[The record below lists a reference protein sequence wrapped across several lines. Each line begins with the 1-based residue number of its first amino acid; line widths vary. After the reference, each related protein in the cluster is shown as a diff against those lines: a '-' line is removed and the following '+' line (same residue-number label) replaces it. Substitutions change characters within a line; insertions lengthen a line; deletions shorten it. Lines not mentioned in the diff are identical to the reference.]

1 MKSID
6 FLPDIYRQRE
16 TLRRARWWWAGVA
29 MLFAGAIVAS
39 AMAQGWLRHSLHE
52 QLDALTPEFAAAQVQ
67 AQELSGL
74 QAQIQRASHEAG
86 LYTFLGSRWPRTQ
99 LLAAVVSPLPE
110 AVHLSQ
116 IRILDEEQAR
126 AATQAGPRP
135 VANPD
140 KAAAS
145 ATPAESDLA
154 RLQEEA
160 ERRQT
165 VIELD
170 GQTADIPRLHQYV
183 ADVHNSPLI
192 AGVQIKS
199 LEATPAGEPGQT
211 RFTLRLL
218 VRPCYGA
225 KGSEG
230 PAVKAA
236 TAATGNPASQIP
248 QGGAGG

>member
-29 MLFAGAIVAS
+29 VLFAGAVVAS

-52 QLDALTPEFAAAQVQ
+52 QLDALAPEFAAAQAQ

-74 QAQIQRASHEAG
+74 QAQIQRAGHEAS
-86 LYTFLGSRWPRTQ
+86 LYTFLDSPWPRTQ
-99 LLAAVVSPLPE
+99 LLAALVAPLPE
-110 AVHLSQ
+110 VIQFTQ

-126 AATQAGPRP
+126 AATPAGPRP
-135 VANPD
+135 PTNSD
-140 KAAAS
+140 KPAAT

-154 RLQEEA
+154 VLREEV

-165 VIELD
+165 AIELD
-170 GQTADIPRLHQYV
+170 GLAADVPRLHQYV
-183 ADVHNSPLI
+183 AEIHNSPLI
-192 AGVQIKS
+192 AAVQIKS
-199 LEATPAGEPGQT
+199 LAATPAGEPGQT

-218 VRPCYGA
+218 VRPGYGA
-225 KGSEG
+225 KGSDS
-230 PAVKAA
+230 PAT
-236 TAATGNPASQIP
+236 TAATTNPAGRTSP
-248 QGGAGG
+248 GGIGG

>member
-6 FLPDIYRQRE
+6 FLPEIYRKRE

-29 MLFAGAIVAS
+29 VLFAGAVVAS

-52 QLDALTPEFAAAQVQ
+52 QLDALAPEFAAAQVQ

-74 QAQIQRASHEAG
+74 QAQIQRAGHEAS
-86 LYTFLGSRWPRTQ
+86 LYTFLTSPWPRTQ
-99 LLAAVVSPLPE
+99 LLAAVVAPLPE
-110 AVHLSQ
+110 AIQFTQ

-126 AATQAGPRP
+126 AAPQAGPRP
-135 VANPD
+135 PIHND
-140 KAAAS
+140 KPAAT
-145 ATPAESDLA
+145 ATPAEGDLA
-154 RLQEEA
+154 RLREEA

-165 VIELD
+165 AIEVE

-192 AGVQIKS
+192 AAVQIKS
-199 LEATPAGEPGQT
+199 LETSPNAELNQT

-218 VRPCYGA
+218 VRPSYGTKA
-225 KGSEG
+225 SDS
-230 PAVKAA
+230 AA
-236 TAATGNPASQIP
+236 TTASTAASNGRMPP
-248 QGGAGG
+248 GGAGG